1 MEEANRVEA
10 NRVEANREEAKAD
23 KVQAKMDQVNKVEI
37 KIVVKA
43 QGKMVLQVEVNNQE
57 GNKAVVDNDIILNK
71 YLFLYN

>member
-10 NRVEANREEAKAD
+10 NKEEANREEAKAD
-23 KVQAKMDQVNKVEI
+23 KVQAKMDQVNKVEV

-43 QGKMVLQVEVNNQE
+43 QGKMVLPVEVNNQE

-71 YLFLYN
+71 FLFLYN